1 MMNDDNDKKVAYVT
15 KKKLQQKFPKEI
27 PSHTKVKKNELAK
40 HFHSPLTFV

>member
-15 KKKLQQKFPKEI
+15 KKTTTKFPKEI